1 MSDVY
6 FETIKCEGFEAFH
19 LDFHEK
25 RMAKTIGLNINL
37 GEYIYAPTDELLKC
51 KVIYNSEGIIDI
63 EYTPYTKRVIESFQL
78 IFDDSIE
85 YAQKCLD
92 RRNIDALFEQRQSC
106 DEIIIVKNGLVT
118 DTSIA
123 NIAIYDGNNW
133 ITPKQPLLQGTTR
146 ARLLKEGTIF
156 EKDISIEMLQ
166 NASKMA
172 LLNAMIDMDVLKDY
186 SLRV

>member
-6 FETIKCEGFEAFH
+6 FETIKCEDFEAFH
-19 LDFHEK
+19 LNFHEK

-37 GEYIYAPTDELLKC
+37 SEYIYAPTDELLKC
-51 KVIYNSEGIIDI
+51 KVIYNSEGIMDI
-63 EYTPYTKRVIESFQL
+63 EYAPYTKRVIESFQL

-85 YAQKCLD
+85 YAQKRLD
-92 RRNIDALFEQRQSC
+92 RAKLDTLFEQRQSC

-133 ITPKQPLLQGTTR
+133 LTPKQPLLQGTTR

-156 EKDISIEMLQ
+156 EKDISVEMLQ

-172 LLNAMIDMDVLKDY
+172 LLNAMINMDVLKDY
-186 SLRV
+186 SFRV